1 MKISRRKF
9 VKLSLL
15 TGASLAFADSY
26 WFEKAFIEVNEFFI
40 GKTSSNTSNL
50 KFVQVSDLHLQSIKS
65 YHKKLV
71 NKLNKLKPD
80 IIFLTGDIC
89 DRKRYLNLV
98 DEFLSSIDNNIKKVA
113 ILGNW
118 ENKCGLDIEA
128 LRSVY
133 QKHNCDLLV
142 NESKK
147 FIIKGTSI
155 NVTGIDDLVEGR
167 PDFVSA
173 VSNYISAD
181 YHIVL
186 AHCPAQR
193 DVIQQQMRDIPVDLV
208 LSGHT
213 HGGQINILGYTPF
226 VPSGSGDYLKGWYK
240 DSIPHLYVSK
250 GIGTTVLPLR
260 FGSRAEIAIFNF
272 PQKTNS

>member
-15 TGASLAFADSY
+15 TGASLAFVDSY

-40 GKTSSNTSNL
+40 GNANPQTSNL

-71 NKLNKLKPD
+71 KKLNKLKPD
-80 IIFLTGDIC
+80 IIFFTGDIC
-89 DRKRYLNLV
+89 DRKRYLDLV
-98 DEFLSSIDNNIKKVA
+98 DEFLSLIDFDIKKVA

-118 ENKCGLDIEA
+118 ENKCGLDIDA
-128 LRSVY
+128 LSSVY
-133 QKHNCDLLV
+133 RKHNCYLMV

-147 FIIKGTSI
+147 FIIRNTSI
-155 NVTGIDDLVEGR
+155 NITGIDDIVEGS
-167 PDFVSA
+167 PDFISA
-173 VSNYISAD
+173 VSNYSSAD

-186 AHCPAQR
+186 AHCPVQR
-193 DVIQQQMRDIPVDLV
+193 DVIEQQMKSIPVDLV

-213 HGGQINILGYTPF
+213 HGGQINILGYTPI

-240 DSIPHLYVSK
+240 DRIPHLYVSK
-250 GIGTTVLPLR
+250 GIGTTVIPLR

-272 PQKTNS
+272 PQKDKS